1 MEVRYSTSHRTTE
14 PGLRTPGLA
23 PLRACACEASPLTRV
38 RRDVREH
45 LIPVSL
51 VTVHPTPLLHVERLT
66 TLKLPES
73 DCKQPDGGEAL
84 CVVSMFSLLAYARR
98 DREGSLV
105 SPH

>member
-38 RRDVREH
+38 RRDVRER
-45 LIPVSL
+45 LILVSVSL
-51 VTVHPTPLLHVERLT
+51 IHPTPLLQVERLT

-84 CVVSMFSLLAYARR
+84 CVVSMLTMLLYSLTLAEVEI
-98 DREGSLV
+98 DR
-105 SPH
+105 